1 MAREKSTGAVFSPA
15 DDVSAEMSASADSN
29 RQSPRMIF
37 FMFRHNARKGGRGDG
52 PGDADVLGS
61 WRRQRRCGKIK
72 TRVISPGCPMLVA
85 PSFS

>member
-15 DDVSAEMSASADSN
+15 DDVSAEMSASADSK

-37 FMFRHNARKGGRGDG
+37 FMFRHNDERGGDG